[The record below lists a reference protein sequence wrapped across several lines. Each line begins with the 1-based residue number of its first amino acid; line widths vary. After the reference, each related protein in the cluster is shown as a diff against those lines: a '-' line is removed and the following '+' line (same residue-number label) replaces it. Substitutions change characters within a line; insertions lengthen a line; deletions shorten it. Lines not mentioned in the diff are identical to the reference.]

1 MTLPKLIKTYQLRG
15 HYLVKLGRPHLEAN
29 SNNLGVIQN
38 FKGVQS
44 AGFKSHLRKRMRKPS
59 SLTIALCLPFVA
71 IFAAC
76 SSPAPAPSQSADQ
89 VVTTSAPSPEPNEET
104 SPTPEPVAP
113 TSGDT
118 RVSKVDSMEQIYVG
132 EGEFIMGTEDDD
144 SKQTPT
150 GIGGVAWPEGPE
162 HPVWVHS
169 FWIDKYEVTNAQYT
183 ICVNGGACKPPL
195 MLDAPQALV
204 AAEPFIG
211 RDYYTD
217 PDYANYP
224 VVYVDFYA
232 ARDYC
237 AWAGRRLPTEAEW
250 EKAARGTDGRRYTW
264 GNDPVA
270 DDKANFCDRNCPKD
284 VANTLY
290 DDGYMVT
297 APVGSYPAGASVFGA
312 MDMAGNVWEWVAD
325 WYSETY
331 YHNSP
336 LFNPLGPDSGQGRVV
351 RGGSWFDAAY
361 LIRTSVR
368 NRFNTTQVDNNFGFR
383 CAKSAP

>member
-1 MTLPKLIKTYQLRG
+1 
-15 HYLVKLGRPHLEAN
+15 
-29 SNNLGVIQN
+29 
-38 FKGVQS
+38 
-44 AGFKSHLRKRMRKPS
+44 MRKPS

-76 SSPAPAPSQSADQ
+76 SSPTPAPTQSADQ

-312 MDMAGNVWEWVAD
+312 MDMAGNVWEWVNTIPMLYPYDPDDGRQEPDARLGSC
-325 WYSETY
+325 YPPAPCAEGET
-331 YHNSP
+331 P
-336 LFNPLGPDSGQGRVV
+336 FGDGPERVI
-351 RGGSWFDAAY
+351 RGGTWQNGPWW
-361 LIRTSVR
+361 LRVTIRYKLVPGYAHWST
-368 NRFNTTQVDNNFGFR
+368 GFR
-383 CAKSAP
+383 CVADAK